1 MYNNHSGPARKQAFP
16 SGPSLSSLSSESLRT
31 VVHDMRSPLQALVL
45 MGSMDDRQLGSPELR
60 DRIRSIGIELQE
72 QLNSL
77 VRECDEPPLTEPFDA
92 DQLLQA
98 IIRSCTQTGKVLPE
112 LPRALPVIRFPKT
125 AFARIIRNLV
135 SNSAEHSGM
144 DPCRI
149 SLTWSHRGD
158 GIEFRYTDNG
168 PGFTE
173 SQWDRAGI
181 RREAGT
187 RGNGL
192 GIIRS
197 SIEENGGTARLVR
210 TLAGW
215 FLLFRLPDP

>member
-1 MYNNHSGPARKQAFP
+1 MYKHQHGPSRRRAFNGGPAIQSEF
-16 SGPSLSSLSSESLRT
+16 SESLRT

-45 MGSMDDRQLGSPELR
+45 IGSMDDRQLGTSELR
-60 DRIRSIGIELQE
+60 DRIRCIGMELQE
-72 QLNSL
+72 QLDSL
-77 VRECDEPPLTEPFDA
+77 VRECDEPPIPEPMNTEELFH
-92 DQLLQA
+92 A
-98 IIRSCTQTGKVLPE
+98 ILKSCIPEGRILPE
-112 LPRALPVIRFPKT
+112 LPRPLPVLRFSRT
-125 AFARIIRNLV
+125 AFARIIRNLLC
-135 SNSAEHSGM
+135 NSAEHAGK

-149 SLTWSHRGD
+149 SITWSHRGD
-158 GIEFRYTDNG
+158 AIEFRYTDNG

-173 SQWDRAGI
+173 VQWDRASI

-197 SIEENGGTARLVR
+197 AIEENGGSARLVR

-215 FLLFRLPDP
+215 FLQFRLPDP